1 MYKKLND
8 LFDINSKDFL
18 NISKEINN
26 KMSNLTDFGKES
38 SDNLSGN

>member
-18 NISKEINN
+18 SISKEIKN
-26 KMSNLTDFGKES
+26 KMINLTDFGKES
-38 SDNLSGN
+38 SDNLGGN